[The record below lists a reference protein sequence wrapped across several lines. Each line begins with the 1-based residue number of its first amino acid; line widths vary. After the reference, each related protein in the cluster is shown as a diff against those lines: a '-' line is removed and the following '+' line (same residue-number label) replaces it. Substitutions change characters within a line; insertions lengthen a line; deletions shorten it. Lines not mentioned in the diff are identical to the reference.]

1 MVLPNMRVFLGQ
13 HSLRLVLLTAIA
25 LSPATV
31 VALTQEDVCKKDV
44 YPPLWHQAPGS
55 IEDFPVHGNRI
66 IISAWNYLERL
77 GVYKILLNYSA
88 KYFTTSGSNNILWG
102 LPLQLGWQYRTAV
115 NYYLGIIPFLGAM
128 EAGFFGQLQ
137 HEIKILPPEELRADF
152 CYSTAD
158 CRSHIPK
165 VMDAWKA
172 YFEAPGSIE
181 DFPIHGNKIVISAWN
196 YLERLGVY
204 KILLNYSAKY
214 FTTSGSNNIRNILWG
229 LPLQLGWQYRTGRLA
244 DPSNVTTCGH
254 GAGQHLCISVR
265 SWWASVNYYLGI
277 IPFLGAMEAGFFGQL
292 QHEIKIL
299 PPEELRAD
307 FCYSTADCRSHI
319 PKVMDAWKAYFE

>member
-1 MVLPNMRVFLGQ
+1 MKAHPYSESPRYVYKMVLPNMRVFLGQ

-102 LPLQLGWQYRTAV
+102 LPLQLGWQYRT
-115 NYYLGIIPFLGAM
+115 
-128 EAGFFGQLQ
+128 
-137 HEIKILPPEELRADF
+137 
-152 CYSTAD
+152 
-158 CRSHIPK
+158 
-165 VMDAWKA
+165 
-172 YFEAPGSIE
+172 
-181 DFPIHGNKIVISAWN
+181 
-196 YLERLGVY
+196 
-204 KILLNYSAKY
+204 
-214 FTTSGSNNIRNILWG
+214 
-229 LPLQLGWQYRTGRLA
+229 GRLA

-254 GAGQHLCISVR
+254 SAGQHLCISVR

-319 PKVMDAWKAYFE
+319 PKVMDAWKAYFETASRIDLTANVLSDFLKIYINALESVQEIAQVRPGRQGL